1 MMPPKP
7 DPMAVRDLI
16 GYGEALPDPQWPGGA
31 AIAVNFNLNVEGGGE
46 ATLANG
52 DPVSEGMLNDIGV
65 PTYTGVRVPLVE
77 SVFEYGS
84 RRGVWRVLDAFRD
97 FDIKV
102 SILAVARA
110 LEQNPQLA
118 SALVEH
124 GHEIVS
130 HGYRWIDY
138 AVVPEEIE
146 REHMR
151 KAVNILTA
159 LTGARPVG
167 WMTGRP
173 GPNTRQLLVETGGF
187 LYDRDSLADELPYW
201 VAINGQPRLVIPY
214 SYEANDNRFNE
225 NSGFSTSDHFLTYM
239 RDAFDLLRREGQK
252 GSPKLLSIG
261 LHDRLI
267 GRPGRCGGLIKL
279 LEHMLGFDDVWF
291 CTGLQIAEHWHKNFP
306 PNSSMH
312 SLAEIVGGGRESMFG
327 SIAHPGSGVG

>member
-1 MMPPKP
+1 MTIPKP
-7 DPMAVRDLI
+7 DPMIARDLV
-16 GYGEALPDPQWPGGA
+16 GYGEFPPDPQWPGGA

-46 ATLANG
+46 ATMANG
-52 DPVSEGMLNDIGV
+52 DPISEGMLNDIGV

-97 FDIKV
+97 FDIKM
-102 SILAVARA
+102 SILGVVRA
-110 LEQNPQLA
+110 LEQNPKLA
-118 SALVEH
+118 RAFVER
-124 GHEIVS
+124 GHEVVS

-138 AVVPEEIE
+138 AVVPEDLE
-146 REHMR
+146 REHIG
-151 KAVNILTA
+151 KAVDTLTA
-159 LTGARPVG
+159 LTGVRPVG

-173 GPNTRQLLVETGGF
+173 GPNTRRLLVELGGF

-201 VAINGQPRLVIPY
+201 LSVNGLPHLVIPY

-225 NSGFSTSDHFLTYM
+225 NSGFATGDHFFTYM

-267 GRPGRCGGLIKL
+267 GRPGRCVGLIKL
-279 LEHMLGFDDVWF
+279 LDYMRRCDDVWF
-291 CTGLQIAEHWHKNFP
+291 CTGLQVAEHWHKTFAP
-306 PNSSMH
+306 R
-312 SLAEIVGGGRESMFG
+312 A
-327 SIAHPGSGVG
+327 ADA